1 MKDKNVGYLIL
12 GFSASLLL
20 LILSYDYAL
29 NNIVNTACSH
39 GTTCP
44 MYGTLA
50 MQKIISFTLLGI
62 IFLIGLY
69 FLNRNKVDRLIK
81 DKKMNK
87 HLSSEEKEIVE
98 LLKVSNNSM
107 YQSELSKKLDIS
119 KVQMTRILDKLEAKK
134 VIERKRRGMT
144 NIIILQ

>member
-1 MKDKNVGYLIL
+1 MSIRC
-12 GFSASLLL
+12 F
-20 LILSYDYAL
+20 
-29 NNIVNTACSH
+29 
-39 GTTCP
+39 
-44 MYGTLA
+44 
-50 MQKIISFTLLGI
+50 Q
-62 IFLIGLY
+62 IGLY

>member
-29 NNIVNTACSH
+29 NNIVSTACSH
-39 GTTCP
+39 GSSCP

-69 FLNRNKVDRLIK
+69 FLNRKKVERLIK
-81 DKKMNK
+81 DKKQNK
-87 HLSSEEKEIVE
+87 HLSPDEKEIVE
-98 LLKVSNNSM
+98 HLKLNNNSL
-107 YQSELSKKLDIS
+107 YQSELTKKLDLS

>member
-12 GFSASLLL
+12 GFSLSLLL

-39 GTTCP
+39 GITCP
-44 MYGTLA
+44 MYQTLA
-50 MQKIISFTLLGI
+50 IQKIISFTLLGI
-62 IFLIGLY
+62 IILIGLY
-69 FLNRNKVDRLIK
+69 FLSRKKVDRLIK
-81 DKKMNK
+81 DKMQNK

-98 LLKVSNNSM
+98 LLKINDNSI
-107 YQSELSKKLDIS
+107 YQSELTKKLDIS

-134 VIERKRRGMT
+134 IIERKRRGMT
-144 NIIILQ
+144 NIIILK